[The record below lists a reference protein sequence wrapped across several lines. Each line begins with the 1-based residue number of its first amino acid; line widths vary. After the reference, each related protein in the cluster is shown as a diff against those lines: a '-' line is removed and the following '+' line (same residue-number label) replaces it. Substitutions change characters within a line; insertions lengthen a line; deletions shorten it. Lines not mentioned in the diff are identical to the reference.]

1 MLFSENGNDNDD
13 SNSNNIAFTIIGTK
27 LCVSVNFLANDLIYK
42 CIAMNIKQKV
52 KVKTR
57 QTSIDFFLN

>member
-1 MLFSENGNDNDD
+1 MFFSENGNDNDD
-13 SNSNNIAFTIIGTK
+13 SNSNNIVFTIIGTK
-27 LCVSVNFLANDLIYK
+27 LCVSVNFVANDLIDK

-57 QTSIDFFLN
+57 ETSIDFFLN

>member
-1 MLFSENGNDNDD
+1 MFFSENGNDNDD
-13 SNSNNIAFTIIGTK
+13 SNSNNIVFTIIGTK
-27 LCVSVNFLANDLIYK
+27 LCVSVNFVANDLIDK